1 MKRTYYLFL
10 LFALILTGCEKSG
23 EQEIPSEDE
32 PVNILDSTTDAWFRD
47 YCLSYYDADHNGEV
61 SPEEVAGVTSLDFSR
76 RSCTSLSGIE
86 YFTGLTMLD
95 VRWSDLEDIDLSAN
109 TAITDFKARSCQS
122 LVSAD
127 LSGTAITHLS
137 RDVLASCRALVTIVL
152 PTRLEFIGQ
161 AALSGCSALQ
171 SVEIPEGVTDIIDL
185 AFENCVSLTSISFPE
200 AMTSI
205 RSLVMKGCKGLETI
219 YLPSGI
225 TSVGGSAFAGCTAVM
240 SVTCAAVTPPDVPN
254 LFADI
259 CRAGHAYVPAG
270 RRAHMRNRVAEEHF
284 TNIYCH
290 GKPICVCRN
299 AYRRAGYF
307 PAPRLTNPG
316 RRVSTRHQFHLFA
329 YARLDGLCRGACR
342 CGCQQY
348 GQHSGECLHRLHLSY
363 EFVGSG
369 NAWSL
374 SCMNKICISLDVF
387 FCSISPFRRRKA
399 HVGEKRRG
407 GNREKS
413 KAELLMFRPLL
424 VASCSR

>member
-32 PVNILDSTTDAWFRD
+32 PVNILDSMTDAWFRD

-205 RSLVMKGCKGLETI
+205 RSLVM
-219 YLPSGI
+219 
-225 TSVGGSAFAGCTAVM
+225 
-240 SVTCAAVTPPDVPN
+240 SVTCAAVTPPDVASN
-254 LFADI
+254 SFADI
-259 CRAGHAYVPAG
+259 AGQATLYVPAG
-270 RRAHMRNRVAEEHF
+270 SEGAYAESGWGEHF
-284 TNIYCH
+284 TNI
-290 GKPICVCRN
+290 
-299 AYRRAGYF
+299 AAM
-307 PAPRLTNPG
+307 
-316 RRVSTRHQFHLFA
+316 
-329 YARLDGLCRGACR
+329 
-342 CGCQQY
+342 
-348 GQHSGECLHRLHLSY
+348 E
-363 EFVGSG
+363 
-369 NAWSL
+369 
-374 SCMNKICISLDVF
+374 
-387 FCSISPFRRRKA
+387 
-399 HVGEKRRG
+399 
-407 GNREKS
+407 
-413 KAELLMFRPLL
+413 
-424 VASCSR
+424 

>member
-32 PVNILDSTTDAWFRD
+32 PVNILDSMTDAWFRD

-225 TSVGGSAFAGCTAVM
+225 TSVGGSAATLQRRTFA
-240 SVTCAAVTPPDVPN
+240 AAEPVPGPRYRTN
-254 LFADI
+254 MIRLFFI
-259 CRAGHAYVPAG
+259 TG
-270 RRAHMRNRVAEEHF
+270 RRLPIWPKAVSVICPGLAIRTRLL
-284 TNIYCH
+284 ISCH
-290 GKPICVCRN
+290 
-299 AYRRAGYF
+299 
-307 PAPRLTNPG
+307 PAA
-316 RRVSTRHQFHLFA
+316 F
-329 YARLDGLCRGACR
+329 
-342 CGCQQY
+342 
-348 GQHSGECLHRLHLSY
+348 
-363 EFVGSG
+363 
-369 NAWSL
+369 
-374 SCMNKICISLDVF
+374 
-387 FCSISPFRRRKA
+387 
-399 HVGEKRRG
+399 
-407 GNREKS
+407 
-413 KAELLMFRPLL
+413 
-424 VASCSR
+424 

>member
-32 PVNILDSTTDAWFRD
+32 PVNILDSMTDAWFRD

-225 TSVGGSAFAGCTAVM
+225 TSVGGVGFCRVHGGNVCYLRCRHTARCCQQFVRRH
-240 SVTCAAVTPPDVPN
+240 CG
-254 LFADI
+254 
-259 CRAGHAYVPAG
+259 AGHALRTCWKRG
-270 RRAHMRNRVAEEHF
+270 RICGIGLGGTFHQ
-284 TNIYCH
+284 YCCH
-290 GKPICVCRN
+290 GMTFAFAVMHIGG
-299 AYRRAGYF
+299 AGYF
-307 PAPRLTNPG
+307 SPPRVLTNPG
-316 RRVSTRHQFHLFA
+316 RRVSADISSTSSLTRGSMDCA
-329 YARLDGLCRGACR
+329 AVRAVAAVSSI
-342 CGCQQY
+342 
-348 GQHSGECLHRLHLSY
+348 QHSRSV
-363 EFVGSG
+363 FIVFIFRM
-369 NAWSL
+369 SL
-374 SCMNKICISLDVF
+374 SEAERMVPILYEQRYVF
-387 FCSISPFRRRKA
+387 
-399 HVGEKRRG
+399 
-407 GNREKS
+407 
-413 KAELLMFRPLL
+413 L
-424 VASCSR
+424 

>member
-32 PVNILDSTTDAWFRD
+32 PVNILDSMTDAWFRD

-171 SVEIPEGVTDIIDL
+171 SVEIPEGVTDIIDP

-240 SVTCAAVTPPDVPN
+240 SVTCAAVTPPDVASN
-254 LFADI
+254 SFADI
-259 CRAGHAYVPAG
+259 AGQATLYVPAG
-270 RRAHMRNRVAEEHF
+270 SEGAYAESGWGEHF
-284 TNIYCH
+284 TNI
-290 GKPICVCRN
+290 
-299 AYRRAGYF
+299 AAM
-307 PAPRLTNPG
+307 
-316 RRVSTRHQFHLFA
+316 
-329 YARLDGLCRGACR
+329 
-342 CGCQQY
+342 
-348 GQHSGECLHRLHLSY
+348 E
-363 EFVGSG
+363 
-369 NAWSL
+369 
-374 SCMNKICISLDVF
+374 
-387 FCSISPFRRRKA
+387 
-399 HVGEKRRG
+399 
-407 GNREKS
+407 
-413 KAELLMFRPLL
+413 
-424 VASCSR
+424 